1 MKRILITG
9 GSGMLGFSLSKDLE
23 KDFEV
28 YSTGNSY
35 FNYQIERYLKFD
47 LLSSSYKKLID
58 WSRPDIIIHCAALT
72 DGNFCEK
79 NPEEAYKVNGLSMKK
94 IIEATKKKVKIIYI
108 SSDAVFPSSINLAK
122 ESNCVSPEN
131 IYGKSKELGEHFL
144 KTSINI
150 EYIIIRTTIVGLN
163 FNNNKTSFV
172 DWIIKTSLKNEKL
185 GLFNDVLFSP
195 ISIWDLSNEIK
206 FLINS
211 DNINSEI
218 LHISGEICTKFE
230 FGKRLLKSLNI
241 STLNLF
247 ENSILSFSERFNR
260 STDQSLDSSFYEK
273 KYNRILP
280 KLNQTINKIK
290 KHYNG

>member
-1 MKRILITG
+1 
-9 GSGMLGFSLSKDLE
+9 MLGFSLCKDLE

-218 LHISGEICTKFE
+218 LHISGEICTKHE